1 MGLGARAISD
11 LLREHV
17 SGMACGREECPMRLP
32 QDVTQERWALGLSG
46 GADSVALLL
55 KCLEVGVR
63 PVALHFNH
71 AFADEN
77 GDEAEA
83 FCRELC
89 ASLGVALVVDRR
101 EIGGQERG
109 SKESRARAARMAFFA
124 REIPAAGCVGI
135 LLAHQADDRAE
146 NLILR
151 LARGCG
157 AEGLSS
163 FGWGGAVPGAPLLRV
178 WRPLL
183 DETHA
188 EQVAWLKAR
197 GQSWVEDVSNAD
209 VTIPRNA
216 IRHLLT
222 PVLPHF
228 TSGANASADL
238 LAEESA
244 CLARLAEAAIVSRTE
259 QTLELSPKTDAVL
272 ARRALRKW
280 LPNVM
285 TRQQTE
291 ALLALPVG
299 GVTQVEGGI
308 TVKRVGDWTWVRL

>member
-1 MGLGARAISD
+1 
-11 LLREHV
+11 
-17 SGMACGREECPMRLP
+17 MRLP
-32 QDVTQERWALGLSG
+32 EDVKQVRWALGLSG

-55 KCLEVGVR
+55 KCLEAGVR

-83 FCRELC
+83 FCRTLC
-89 ASLGVALVVDRR
+89 AALGVALIVGRR
-101 EIGGQERG
+101 QVGAQERG

-124 REIPAAGCVGI
+124 REIPATGCVGI

-146 NLILR
+146 NLVLR

-163 FGWGGAVPGAPLLRV
+163 FGWGGTVPGAPSLRV

-188 EQVAWLKAR
+188 EQVAWLEAR
-197 GQSWVEDVSNAD
+197 GQCWVEDVSNAD

-216 IRHLLT
+216 IRHVLV

-244 CLARLAEAAIVSRTE
+244 CLARLAESATVSRTG
-259 QTLELSPKTDAVL
+259 QTLELRPETDSVL

-291 ALLALPVG
+291 ALLALPVD

-308 TVKRVGDWTWVRL
+308 RVRRVGAWTWVRL

>member
-1 MGLGARAISD
+1 
-11 LLREHV
+11 
-17 SGMACGREECPMRLP
+17 MRLP
-32 QDVTQERWALGLSG
+32 EDVKQVRWALGLSG

-55 KCLEVGVR
+55 KCLEAGVR

-83 FCRELC
+83 FCRTLC
-89 ASLGVALVVDRR
+89 AALGVALIVGRR
-101 EIGGQERG
+101 QVGAQERG

-124 REIPAAGCVGI
+124 REIPATGCVGI

-146 NLILR
+146 NLVLR

-163 FGWGGAVPGAPLLRV
+163 FGWGGTVPGAPSLRV

-188 EQVAWLKAR
+188 EQVAWLEAR
-197 GQSWVEDVSNAD
+197 GQCWVEDVSNAD

-216 IRHLLT
+216 IRHVLV

-244 CLARLAEAAIVSRTE
+244 CLTRLAESATVSRTG
-259 QTLELSPKTDAVL
+259 QTLELRPETDSVL

-291 ALLALPVG
+291 ALLALPVD

-308 TVKRVGDWTWVRL
+308 RVRRVGAWTWVRL